1 MKARLEARVHG
12 RVQGVFF
19 RQSTLL
25 QAERLGLVGVVQND
39 PDGSVFVVAE
49 GERVAVKALLDWLH
63 RGPERAAVDRVET
76 TWLAPTDRYAEFRI
90 LR

>member
-19 RQSTLL
+19 RRNTLL

-39 PDGSVFVVAE
+39 PDGSVFVAAE
-49 GERVAVKALLDWLH
+49 GERPAIEVLLDWLH

>member
-1 MKARLEARVHG
+1 MKARLEARVLG

-19 RQSTLL
+19 RQNTMA
-25 QAERLGLVGVVQND
+25 QATRLGLVGTVKNE

-49 GERVAVKALLDWLH
+49 GERSAVEALLDWLH

-76 TWLAPTDRYAEFRI
+76 TWLAPADRHAEFRI

>member
-19 RQSTLL
+19 RQNTLL
-25 QAERLGLVGVVQND
+25 QAERLGLVGAVQND

-49 GERVAVKALLDWLH
+49 GERPAIEVLLDWLH

-76 TWLAPTDRYAEFRI
+76 TWLAPTNCYEGFRI

>member
-1 MKARLEARVHG
+1 MKARLEARVQG

-19 RQSTLL
+19 RQNTLL

-49 GERVAVKALLDWLH
+49 GERPAIEVLLDWLH
-63 RGPERAAVDRVET
+63 RGPERAAVDRVEA

>member
-19 RQSTLL
+19 RQSTV
-25 QAERLGLVGVVQND
+25 ARAGRLGLVGTVQND

-49 GERVAVKALLDWLH
+49 GERPAIEVLLDWLH
-63 RGPERAAVDRVET
+63 RGPERAAVDRVEI
-76 TWLAPTDRYAEFRI
+76 TWLDPTNRYAEFRI

>member
-1 MKARLEARVHG
+1 MKARLETRVHG

-19 RQSTLL
+19 RQNTLVE
-25 QAERLGLVGVVQND
+25 AERLGLVGTVQND
-39 PDGSVFVVAE
+39 PDGTVFVVAE
-49 GERVAVKALLDWLH
+49 GERPAVEALLEWLH

-76 TWLAPTDRYAEFRI
+76 TWLAPTNRYAEFHI

>member
-1 MKARLEARVHG
+1 MQARLEARVHG
-12 RVQGVFF
+12 RVQGVLF
-19 RQSTLL
+19 RKNTLL
-25 QAERLGLVGVVQND
+25 EAERLGLVGVVQND

-49 GERVAVKALLDWLH
+49 GERVAVEALLDWLH

>member
-1 MKARLEARVHG
+1 MKARLEARVQG

-19 RQSTLL
+19 RQNTLL

-49 GERVAVKALLDWLH
+49 GERPAIEVLLDWLH
-63 RGPERAAVDRVET
+63 RGPEQAAVSRVDAA
-76 TWLAPTDRYAEFRI
+76 WLAPTDSHTSFRI
-90 LR
+90 VR